1 MEGLQSEDA
10 QPLVEEVPETVA
22 DGEEAP
28 SVENPETGDAQ
39 QPSVEDSVTE
49 NAQEPSKEQN
59 QEPFTE
65 GADTT
70 SRKMEVPNNKVCSLI
85 MHLLKDSPPKS

>member
-10 QPLVEEVPETVA
+10 QPLAEEVRQTVA

-28 SVENPETGDAQ
+28 SVENPETGDTQ
-39 QPSVEDSVTE
+39 QPFVEGSVTG
-49 NAQEPSKEQN
+49 NAQDPSKVQN

-65 GADTT
+65 GGDTT

-85 MHLLKDSPPKS
+85 MHLLKDSLPES